1 MPTNQLAPLV
11 STTRINL
18 AGNSFQVIMEMEMV
32 GLMMVG
38 VGLMMV
44 GVGLMMVGVGLMM
57 MVMVT
62 WSLVWSIVVIMR
74 LRRRNPLS

>member
-18 AGNSFQVIMEMEMV
+18 AGNSFQVILE
-32 GLMMVG
+32 MVG
-38 VGLMMV
+38 VGLMML
-44 GVGLMMVGVGLMM
+44 GVGLMMV
-57 MVMVT
+57 VMVT